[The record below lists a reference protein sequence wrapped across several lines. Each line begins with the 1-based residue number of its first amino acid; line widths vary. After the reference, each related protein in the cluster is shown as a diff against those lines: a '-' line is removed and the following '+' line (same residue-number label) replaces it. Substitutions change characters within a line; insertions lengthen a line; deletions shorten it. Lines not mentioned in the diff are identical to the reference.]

1 MVAKIGLEC
10 ILPVSN
16 FTRQRL
22 KSFKV
27 LALVSLFVKV
37 FHVIAPLKR
46 LEFLV
51 KFVSG
56 LRRMMFSFLLR
67 PECLCKNKSSWW
79 CNLLNTWRQTPLV
92 ALCTL
97 FPDYPIQF
105 VLRRLRCWCPMAA
118 HKQSVQPLHGVSP
131 GCLGASCCTITTLS
145 DCT

>member
-37 FHVIAPLKR
+37 FHAIAPLKR

-67 PECLCKNKSSWW
+67 PEFLCKNKSS
-79 CNLLNTWRQTPLV
+79 N
-92 ALCTL
+92 
-97 FPDYPIQF
+97 
-105 VLRRLRCWCPMAA
+105 
-118 HKQSVQPLHGVSP
+118 SVMV
-131 GCLGASCCTITTLS
+131 
-145 DCT
+145 